1 MSLKV
6 LTLAQTYMTSKA
18 SKPKACKFL
27 NKLPSLT
34 EIGNFPSTLHI
45 LNTKLK
51 CIWYN
56 FSFPSFLGSV
66 NHLLL
71 VTNSSVN
78 FVIYC
83 CMARRFRK
91 ALIDL
96 FRSWRCYCRC
106 QEEVNDLALASS
118 AAAPP
123 PISNFFSTSKGRQ
136 RGFGGEDASSRYN

>member
-1 MSLKV
+1 MYSDD
-6 LTLAQTYMTSKA
+6 SK
-18 SKPKACKFL
+18 S
-27 NKLPSLT
+27 
-34 EIGNFPSTLHI
+34 NFPSLSFI
-45 LNTKLK
+45 LVSFKQAAFISRFWRFFFLYYTY
-51 CIWYN
+51 CIMYSMTEMYSNDSLSN
-56 FSFPSFLGSV
+56 FAFILGSV

-106 QEEVNDLALASS
+106 QEEVNDLA
-118 AAAPP
+118 APTP
-123 PISNFFSTSKGRQ
+123 MSNFFSTSKGRQ
-136 RGFGGEDASSRYN
+136 RGFGEEDASSRYN